1 MDLTSKSA
9 ISDLVSEFKVI
20 NLTPVVEQ
28 ELLAA

>member
-9 ISDLVSEFKVI
+9 IADLVSGVKVI